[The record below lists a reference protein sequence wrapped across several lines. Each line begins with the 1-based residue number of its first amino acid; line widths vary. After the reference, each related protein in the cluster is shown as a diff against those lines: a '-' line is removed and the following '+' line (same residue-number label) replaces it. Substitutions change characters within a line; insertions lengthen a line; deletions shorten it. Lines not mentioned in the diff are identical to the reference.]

1 LHVPS
6 SFCLHSIFQ
15 LSRLRPDRNPQG
27 EFDCIRITPSLPVL
41 LSFIIQSHG
50 LRCLILYIDQHH
62 RPAAFTVMGTS
73 PHKPSRHHDNTFTIG
88 FFVNQPSTRLPLAM
102 QVSVAHVAQPPR
114 TLFSFFLLYG
124 ALSCPSSRLQ
134 PGLSRWKIKNR
145 IGESRKVLLHWC
157 NALLTSVST
166 ALNLDRKLFF
176 QSKMGKRCSY
186 TGRTFASFQAC
197 PFL

>member
-1 LHVPS
+1 
-6 SFCLHSIFQ
+6 
-15 LSRLRPDRNPQG
+15 
-27 EFDCIRITPSLPVL
+27 
-41 LSFIIQSHG
+41 
-50 LRCLILYIDQHH
+50 
-62 RPAAFTVMGTS
+62 MGTS

-102 QVSVAHVAQPPR
+102 QVPVAHVAQPPR

-134 PGLSRWKIKNR
+134 PGLSPGRLEDR
-145 IGESRKVLLHWC
+145 VGESRKVLLHWC

-176 QSKMGKRCSY
+176 QSKMGKMLVH
-186 TGRTFASFQAC
+186 RTNFCLLSSLSVLLVDHQTEGLTMQPPCLERHSQPPARVSR
-197 PFL
+197 